1 MTGTDYETKIKDII
15 NDFTEKF
22 GCRALP
28 AYALGLNEFYYCI
41 SIETVV
47 YVYKFSP
54 RFKQDRD
61 FMNSVKMHN
70 PKVKLNH
77 FMWAL
82 LHEVGHHMTEDTFD
96 EEEKD
101 RINKKR
107 FRVMKTQAIHPY
119 YRLPD
124 EWAATEWAVTYA
136 NAHAEEVKNLWEKI
150 YALTN
155 EYKTNRA
162 IA

>member
-1 MTGTDYETKIKDII
+1 MTGTNYEKEVKDII
-15 NDFTEKF
+15 NDFTKKF

-28 AYALGLNEFYYCI
+28 AYALGLSEFYYCVP
-41 SIETVV
+41 IETVV

-54 RFKQDRD
+54 RFKPDRD

-82 LHEVGHHMTEDTFD
+82 LHEVGHHMTEDDFD

-107 FRVMKTQAIHPY
+107 WRVMKTQAIHPY
-119 YRLPD
+119 YKLPD

-136 NAHAEEVKNLWEKI
+136 NTHAEEVKNLWKKI
-150 YALTN
+150 NALT
-155 EYKTNRA
+155 EGYVAGRETA
-162 IA
+162 

>member
-1 MTGTDYETKIKDII
+1 MKGKDYENTVKDII
-15 NDFTEKF
+15 NDFTKKF

-28 AYALGLNEFYYCI
+28 AHLLGDNEFYYYPA
-41 SIETVV
+41 IETLV

-54 RFKQDRD
+54 RFKPDRD
-61 FMNSVKMHN
+61 FMNSVKMHG

-82 LHEVGHHMTEDTFD
+82 LHEIGHHMTEDTFD

-107 FRVMKTQAIHPY
+107 WRVMKTQAVHPY

-136 NAHAEEVKNLWEKI
+136 NSHTEEVKNLWKRIE
-150 YALTN
+150 ALTS
-155 EYKTNRA
+155 EYITNQA
-162 IA
+162 VA

>member
-1 MTGTDYETKIKDII
+1 MTNLLYEQKVKDII
-15 NDFTEKF
+15 NDFTRKF
-22 GCRALP
+22 NCRALP
-28 AYALGLNEFYYCI
+28 AHLLGDNEFYYYPA
-41 SIETVV
+41 IETVA

-54 RFKQDRD
+54 RFKPDRD
-61 FMNSVKMHN
+61 FMDSVKMHN

-107 FRVMKTQAIHPY
+107 WRIMKTQAIHPY

-136 NAHAEEVKNLWEKI
+136 NSHVEEVKNLWEKI
-150 YALTN
+150 YALTE
-155 EYKTNRA
+155 EYKTSRA

>member
-1 MTGTDYETKIKDII
+1 MTGTDYEKQVKDII
-15 NDFTEKF
+15 NEFTKKF
-22 GCRALP
+22 GCHALP
-28 AYALGLNEFYYCI
+28 ARLLGDNEFYYYP

-54 RFKQDRD
+54 RFKPDRQ
-61 FMNSVKMHN
+61 FMDSVKRHN

-82 LHEVGHHMTEDTFD
+82 LHEVGHHMTEPTFD

-107 FRVMKTQAIHPY
+107 WRVMKTQAVHPY
-119 YRLPD
+119 YNLPD

-136 NAHAEEVKNLWEKI
+136 NGHVEEVKNLWKKI
-150 YALTN
+150 YALTE
-155 EYKTNRA
+155 EYTESQMTA
-162 IA
+162 

>member
-1 MTGTDYETKIKDII
+1 MTNVDYERKVKDVINEFTK
-15 NDFTEKF
+15 KF

-28 AYALGLNEFYYCI
+28 AHLLGDNDFYYYPA
-41 SIETVV
+41 IETVA
-47 YVYKFSP
+47 YVYKFCP
-54 RFKQDRD
+54 RFKPDRD
-61 FMNSVKMHN
+61 FMNSVKMHK
-70 PKVKLNH
+70 PRIKLNH

-107 FRVMKTQAIHPY
+107 LRVMKTQAILSY

-136 NAHAEEVKNLWEKI
+136 NSHAEEVKNLWKRI
-150 YALTN
+150 DALTE
-155 EYKTNRA
+155 EYVASRA
-162 IA
+162 VA

>member
-1 MTGTDYETKIKDII
+1 MTGTDYERKVKDVINEFTK
-15 NDFTEKF
+15 KF

-28 AYALGLNEFYYCI
+28 AHLLGDNEFYYYPA
-41 SIETVV
+41 IETVA
-47 YVYKFSP
+47 YVYKFHP
-54 RFKQDRD
+54 RFKPDRD
-61 FMNSVKMHN
+61 FMNSVKLHN

-77 FMWAL
+77 FIWAL

-96 EEEKD
+96 EDEKD

-107 FRVMKTQAIHPY
+107 WRIMKTQAIHPY

-136 NAHAEEVKNLWEKI
+136 NSHTEEVKNLWKRIE
-150 YALTN
+150 ALTS
-155 EYKTNRA
+155 EYITSQA
-162 IA
+162 VA